1 MSDFSKINDEV
12 QQQLSS
18 QAPAPA
24 PPAAAPATPAI
35 EQAPAPPT
43 ETELLRDEVERLKSQ
58 AAATEQQH
66 QADLATARTKAIVDS
81 ALNAPVVR
89 MNCGQQD
96 AAISAIVHK
105 ITNFRWHQLTPEKR
119 CEAIGIYGSEQVADK
134 TCRQYFGPNTS
145 EAAVQLQRSNP
156 LEYLRLRGI
165 ARCRGIA

>member
-1 MSDFSKINDEV
+1 MALNLSDIDQTVNSALDNQGVPK
-12 QQQLSS
+12 
-18 QAPAPA
+18 
-24 PPAAAPATPAI
+24 PAAAPATASI

-43 ETELLRDEVERLKSQ
+43 EAELLRDEIERLRAA

-66 QADLATARTKAIVDS
+66 QADLATARTKAIVDT

-96 AAISAIVHK
+96 AAISAIVRK

-134 TCRQYFGPNTS
+134 TLRQYFGPDTS
-145 EAAVQLQRSNP
+145 AVAVPLQRSNP
-156 LEYLRLRGI
+156 AEYLRLRGI
-165 ARCRGIA
+165 ARCRGLI